1 MTGCLLAV
9 FTLEAFQ
16 FNDFFNQSNSIGD
29 TFAEIEGK
37 RDKSIEFVVK
47 YPEEIYKE

>member
-1 MTGCLLAV
+1 MKPPLLPLKLA
-9 FTLEAFQ
+9 LEGQ
-16 FNDFFNQSNSIGD
+16 NDVFNQSNSIGD

-37 RDKSIEFVVK
+37 RDKSNEFVVK